1 MPALLPIFKK
11 AYWSLAAAGLLYAV
25 FIACLCN
32 SWVQRQYVLKAVVE
46 VLKNQVTPF
55 NITTPD
61 GETLYSWHIL
71 PLSVYAKHEA
81 EVLSQPSG
89 PVSDFKHTTAFKL
102 LTSDPESRLIINF
115 HGNAGH
121 VAQGWR
127 TDTYRSLSSLPNT
140 HIVTIDYRGFGRST
154 GTPSEAG
161 LITDGIALTRFA
173 LSLGI
178 PAHRIVILGQSL
190 GTAVAS
196 AVGLHF
202 ADPGAEPL
210 AGRLD
215 FGDVSVGR
223 GVGGNEA
230 GEAGPPEF
238 AGIVLVAPF
247 TSLPKLLT
255 TYRIFGLIPVLSPLR
270 YYPRIR
276 ARVMAYI
283 VDTWDTAARIS
294 SLVRYYAAEGRGR
307 LRLHILH
314 ARNDFDIPWR
324 QGSDLFLAAANA
336 SSTADVGITK
346 AEFEGRKVVM
356 EKGEGGRTEVW
367 KFGEGSTVI
376 FEFLRHGGHN
386 RVVTYSPV
394 ALAALRAFEAADDRL
409 GEERSRW
416 H

>member
-25 FIACLCN
+25 FVTFLCN
-32 SWVQRQYVLKAVVE
+32 SWVQRHALYAHKLHSGFYHDVSIPESFGFA
-46 VLKNQVTPF
+46 KNQVTPF

-61 GETLYSWHIL
+61 GETLYSWHVL

-81 EVLSQPSG
+81 EILNQPAG
-89 PVSDFKHTTAFKL
+89 PVSDFKQSTAFKL
-102 LTSDPESRLIINF
+102 LTSDPQSRLIINF

-140 HIVTIDYRGFGRST
+140 HILTADYRGFGRST
-154 GTPSEAG
+154 GTPSETG
-161 LITDGIALTRFA
+161 LITDGISLARFA

-196 AVGLHF
+196 AVGEV
-202 ADPGAEPL
+202 GEGEP
-210 AGRLD
+210 A
-215 FGDVSVGR
+215 
-223 GVGGNEA
+223 
-230 GEAGPPEF
+230 EF

-270 YYPRIR
+270 YYPRIQ
-276 ARVMAYI
+276 ARVLAYI
-283 VDTWDTAARIS
+283 VDTWDTASRIG
-294 SLVRYYAAEGRGR
+294 SLVRCYAAEGRGR

-324 QGSDLFLAAANA
+324 QGSDLFFTAANA
-336 SSTADVGITK
+336 SSAADGGVTK
-346 AEFEGRKVVM
+346 AEFEERKEVV

-394 ALAALRAFEAADDRL
+394 ALAALRAFEAAEGRIK
-409 GEERSRW
+409 GE
-416 H
+416 

>member
-32 SWVQRQYVLKAVVE
+32 SWVQRHALYAHKLHSGFYHDVSVPESFGFA
-46 VLKNQVTPF
+46 KNQVTPF

-196 AVGLHF
+196 A
-202 ADPGAEPL
+202 PL

-294 SLVRYYAAEGRGR
+294 SLVRYYAAE
-307 LRLHILH
+307 
-314 ARNDFDIPWR
+314 
-324 QGSDLFLAAANA
+324 DLFLAAANA